1 MKKYRVL
8 FIITL
13 VFLYTKFPELS
24 AQPVSQT
31 EAKAL
36 ATAHMV
42 KTGTENPVLL
52 TCHSFP
58 GEDGNPLFYYVT
70 FFPKGF
76 VVISADEVLP
86 PVIACGDESSSE
98 HQDEWIRFMTAD
110 LNARSLC
117 RNNIPPEILS
127 RHTLQRER
135 LLKGELRNPMFQQ
148 WPEPGSTTTGGWLET
163 NWTQDQPYNSLCP
176 LDPVDGGRSIAGCPS
191 VAMAMIV
198 NFHQSTNGVSFSD
211 ADDYHHQYAGRNYW
225 IDDDYQP
232 LDFPSFPVLNEY
244 LDSLQS
250 HYNNGLPL
258 TKTDKGSLVFAC
270 GIAARQVYTSSGS
283 GTFGV
288 DQAFDAY
295 QKFNFTQAQLMTDSN
310 PDLYTHIAQNI
321 KDTLPVHLA
330 VVDPGWTMGHNLV
343 IDGYNTDNF
352 FHLNFGWGGG
362 YNGWYFLPDE
372 IPYGLT
378 VIEGVITDIIPGFP
392 TGIQQKTLNADNL
405 YPNPARDIVYF
416 SKLPEPG
423 SIVMISDITGKIVQK
438 EQWLD
443 RLTGVDISRLPQG
456 MYLVTITGKQQQLKM
471 KLVKL

>member
-1 MKKYRVL
+1 MKKYRAF

-13 VFLYTKFPELS
+13 VFLYTKFPDIS

-36 ATAHMV
+36 ATAQLV
-42 KTGTENPVLL
+42 KTGAENPAIV
-52 TCHSFP
+52 TCQSFP
-58 GEDGNPLFYYVT
+58 GEDGNPLFYYIT

-76 VVISADEVLP
+76 AVIPTDKGLP
-86 PVIACGDESSSE
+86 PVIACGKESSTE
-98 HQDEWIRFMTAD
+98 HQDEWIRFVTAD

-117 RNNIPPEILS
+117 KKNIPPEILS
-127 RHTLQRER
+127 RRALQRER
-135 LLKGELRNPMFQQ
+135 LLRGELRDPLFQQ
-148 WPEPGSTTTGGWLET
+148 WPEPGTTTTEGWLET

-198 NFHQSTNGVSFSD
+198 NFHLSTNGVCFTD

-225 IDDDYQP
+225 IDDDYQL
-232 LDFPSFPVLNEY
+232 LDFPSFPALNEH

-250 HYNNGLPL
+250 HYKNGLPL
-258 TKTDKGSLVFAC
+258 TKTDKGALVFAC
-270 GIAARQVYTSSGS
+270 GVAARQVYTSSGS

-295 QKFNFTQAQLMTDSN
+295 QKFNFTQAQLMTDN
-310 PDLYTHIAQNI
+310 DPELYTHIAENI

-330 VVDPGWTMGHNLV
+330 VVDPGWTMGHNVV
-343 IDGYNTDNF
+343 IDGYNTDDY

-362 YNGWYFLPDE
+362 YNGWYLLPDE

-392 TGIQQKTLNADNL
+392 TGIPQKILNADNL

-416 SKLPEPG
+416 SKPPEPG
-423 SIVMISDITGKIVQK
+423 SVVMISDISGKTIHK
-438 EQWLD
+438 EQW
-443 RLTGVDISRLPQG
+443 TGHHAGIDISKLPQG
-456 MYLVTITGKQQQLKM
+456 IYLITLISKQQQQKT